1 MCAASVEH
9 RDIASPTPSA
19 RDLMT
24 LTNND
29 AVAEREQRI
38 GQLIPG
44 LSRGACPRM
53 HAARWPDRFV
63 ATAIVTPIQM
73 TENPYSSMMYYDWND
88 AHALVV
94 LPFQSNPPVLQGIIS
109 LREHVGYRQRFA
121 GRGVCAAVLPGAVKP
136 DWMTS
141 ASCKCRA
148 VVERN
153 SPLSPGTDSQILSC
167 PIKLQ
172 GWRVMW
178 NWYTNGRSC
187 SWRPSRKAAASCSPI
202 ITIGCPV
209 GRSRQRISTCP
220 MRAKRH
226 VLRQAPRS
234 PIPAVR
240 IAIRRRGD
248 VLRASQECATLSAS
262 AFSIVCRRAIAS
274 AISTVR
280 RAMSACRRST
290 MRPSIWM
297 TPLP

>member
-1 MCAASVEH
+1 MISSATIIFMCAASAEH
-9 RDIASPTPSA
+9 RDVASPTPTA
-19 RDLMT
+19 RDLMAF
-24 LTNND
+24 TNSD

-172 GWRVMW
+172 GRRVMW
-178 NWYTNGRSC
+178 NWYTTGERPIMFMEAQPEGSGVMLADYHDWLPGRAVPPKNFDLPNACQATRSEAGASFSNPSC
-187 SWRPSRKAAASCSPI
+187 SDCH
-202 ITIGCPV
+202 T
-209 GRSRQRISTCP
+209 
-220 MRAKRH
+220 
-226 VLRQAPRS
+226 
-234 PIPAVR
+234 
-240 IAIRRRGD
+240 
-248 VLRASQECATLSAS
+248 
-262 AFSIVCRRAIAS
+262 
-274 AISTVR
+274 
-280 RAMSACRRST
+280 
-290 MRPSIWM
+290 
-297 TPLP
+297 TPW